1 MGACV
6 ALRADDVHGDELRR
20 ALAVADDLL
29 GKIDAQVGQRRL
41 KGAGSGV
48 VNGGERRIARLARR
62 KGEDGVGRGGV
73 AIHGDAGIALPVRRA
88 QHLLE
93 KGRVHRS
100 EEHTSELQSLI
111 RISYAVFCLKK
122 KRKTTTT
129 TKDNTTSD

>member
-48 VNGGERRIARLARR
+48 VNGGAR
-62 KGEDGVGRGGV
+62 
-73 AIHGDAGIALPVRRA
+73 
-88 QHLLE
+88 
-93 KGRVHRS
+93 RS
-100 EEHTSELQSLI
+100 EEHTSELQSLM
-111 RISYAVFCLKK
+111 RLSYAVFCLNKHYSHK
-122 KRKTTTT
+122 CAYLMPYTTC
-129 TKDNTTSD
+129 KHDVH